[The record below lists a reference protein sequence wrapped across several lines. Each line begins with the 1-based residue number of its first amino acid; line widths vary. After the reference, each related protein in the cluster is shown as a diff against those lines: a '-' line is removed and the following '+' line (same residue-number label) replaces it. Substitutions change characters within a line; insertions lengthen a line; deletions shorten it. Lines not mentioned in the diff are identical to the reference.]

1 MDYKIVWYSFQIL
14 CYIQYWHRMQT
25 ISRCLRR
32 FLSTLLLVRYGLHFC
47 GQTMQCFTLRPCFGS
62 NRLWRKGTRGRR
74 QKQCFIFPCGKSQ
87 ETAETLTKT
96 LNKISKIFQLC
107 IHCIHLRT
115 FGVWPTSESCAME
128 NGTVAFCIE
137 IIKPMVWRCLKMV
150 RWAQFHSF
158 HQDLIADGQPLRG
171 TLLCLAMKF
180 GTLAKPFRLACVQ
193 SVSLEA
199 WERHSCGPCC
209 STSMA
214 VSPAIHQNIDEIQDR
229 LVAWLVEGSHQ
240 MTFWSLLILKFHW
253 TLVSITMFKASS
265 LPHSDQQPDWPRS
278 LWRASPPANC
288 FLRSDT
294 QQLLRVWD
302 VEVCSCCWR

>member
-1 MDYKIVWYSFQIL
+1 
-14 CYIQYWHRMQT
+14 MQT

-32 FLSTLLLVRYGLHFC
+32 FLSTLLLVRCGLHFC

-96 LNKISKIFQLC
+96 LKKNLHDFPALHSLHSPQDIWGLTHKRVLC
-107 IHCIHLRT
+107 YGEWDRGILHRDYQ
-115 FGVWPTSESCAME
+115 TS
-128 NGTVAFCIE
+128 
-137 IIKPMVWRCLKMV
+137 LKMV

-158 HQDLIADGQPLRG
+158 HLQDLIADGQPLRG
-171 TLLCLAMKF
+171 TLLCLAINC

-214 VSPAIHQNIDEIQDR
+214 VSPAIHQNIDEIQDK

-302 VEVCSCCWR
+302 VEVCSYFWR